1 MMQQRA
7 LIAVVDDDESVR
19 EALPDLLREL
29 GHESEAFGSAEAYLK
44 SDLLSRTSCLLLDL
58 AMPGMS
64 GIDLKKELDRR
75 GDKIPIIFITA
86 HGDELVRQRLRERG
100 AVDCLLKPF
109 TDTALQEALNTAL
122 KLKPK
127 A

>member
-1 MMQQRA
+1 MMHKRA
-7 LIAVVDDDESVR
+7 FVAVVDDDESVR

-29 GHESEAFGSAEAYLK
+29 GHESEAFISAEEYLK
-44 SDLLSRTSCLLLDL
+44 SDRLGGTSCLLLDL

-64 GIDLKKELDRR
+64 GVDLKRELDRR
-75 GDKIPIIFITA
+75 DIKIPIIFITA

-109 TDTALQEALNTAL
+109 TDTALQDALNSAL
-122 KLKPK
+122 QTRPK
-127 A
+127 S

>member
-1 MMQQRA
+1 MMEQRA
-7 LIAVVDDDESVR
+7 FVAVVDDDESVR

-29 GHESEAFGSAEAYLK
+29 GHEAEAFMSAEAYLK
-44 SDLLSRTSCLLLDL
+44 SDRLGLTSVLLLDL

-64 GIDLKKELDRR
+64 GIDLKRELDRR
-75 GDKIPIIFITA
+75 GVTIPIIFITA

-109 TDTALQEALNTAL
+109 TDTALQDALNSAL
-122 KLKPK
+122 QTKPK
-127 A
+127 P

>member
-1 MMQQRA
+1 MQQRA
-7 LIAVVDDDESVR
+7 FVAVVDDDESVR

-29 GHESEAFGSAEAYLK
+29 GHDAEAFVSAEEYLK
-44 SDLLSRTSCLLLDL
+44 SDRLGRTGCLLLDL

-75 GDKIPIIFITA
+75 GAKIPIIFITA

-122 KLKPK
+122 QLKPK

>member
-1 MMQQRA
+1 MQQRA
-7 LIAVVDDDESVR
+7 FVAVVDDDESVR

-29 GHESEAFGSAEAYLK
+29 GHDAEAFVSAEEYLK
-44 SDLLSRTSCLLLDL
+44 SDRLGRTGCLLLDL

-75 GDKIPIIFITA
+75 GAKIPIIFITA

-122 KLKPK
+122 QLKPK
-127 A
+127 S

>member
-7 LIAVVDDDESVR
+7 FVAVVDDDESVR

-29 GHESEAFGSAEAYLK
+29 GHEAEAFDSAEAYLK
-44 SDLLSRTSCLLLDL
+44 SDRLSGTSCLLLDL

-64 GIDLKKELDRR
+64 GVDLKRELDRR
-75 GDKIPIIFITA
+75 GVKIPIIFITA

-109 TDTALQEALNTAL
+109 TETALQEALNSAL
-122 KLKPK
+122 QTKPK
-127 A
+127 S

>member
-1 MMQQRA
+1 MQQRA
-7 LIAVVDDDESVR
+7 FVAVVDDDESVR

-29 GHESEAFGSAEAYLK
+29 GHEAEAFVSAEEYLK
-44 SDLLSRTSCLLLDL
+44 SDHLSRTSCLLLDL

-75 GDKIPIIFITA
+75 GATIPIIFITA

-122 KLKPK
+122 QLKPK

>member
-7 LIAVVDDDESVR
+7 FVAVVDDDESVR

-29 GHESEAFGSAEAYLK
+29 GHEAEAFGSAESYLK
-44 SDLLSRTSCLLLDL
+44 SESLGLTSVLLLDL

-64 GIDLKKELDRR
+64 GIDLKRELDRR
-75 GDKIPIIFITA
+75 GIKIPIIFITA

-109 TDTALQEALNTAL
+109 TETALQEALNSAL
-122 KLKPK
+122 QARPK
-127 A
+127 S

>member
-1 MMQQRA
+1 MQQRA
-7 LIAVVDDDESVR
+7 FVAVVDDDESVR

-29 GHESEAFGSAEAYLK
+29 GHEAEAFVSAEEYLK
-44 SDLLSRTSCLLLDL
+44 SDHLSRTNCLLLDL

-75 GDKIPIIFITA
+75 GAEIPIIFITA

-122 KLKPK
+122 QLKPK

>member
-1 MMQQRA
+1 MQQRA
-7 LIAVVDDDESVR
+7 FVAVVDDDESVR

-29 GHESEAFGSAEAYLK
+29 GHDAEAFVSAEEYLK
-44 SDLLSRTSCLLLDL
+44 SDRLGRTGCLLLDL

-75 GDKIPIIFITA
+75 GAKIPIIFITA

-109 TDTALQEALNTAL
+109 TDTALQEALNAAL
-122 KLKPK
+122 QLKPK
-127 A
+127 S

>member
-1 MMQQRA
+1 MMRPRA
-7 LIAVVDDDESVR
+7 FVAVVDDDESVR

-29 GHESEAFGSAEAYLK
+29 GHEAEAFVSAEAYLK
-44 SDLLSRTSCLLLDL
+44 SDSLDRTSCLLLDL

-64 GIDLKKELDRR
+64 GIDLKRELDRR
-75 GDKIPIIFITA
+75 GAKIPIIFITA

-109 TDTALQEALNTAL
+109 TDTALQAALNTAL
-122 KLKPK
+122 QTKPK
-127 A
+127 S

>member
-1 MMQQRA
+1 MQQRA
-7 LIAVVDDDESVR
+7 FVAVVDDDESVR

-29 GHESEAFGSAEAYLK
+29 GHDAEAFVSAEEYLK
-44 SDLLSRTSCLLLDL
+44 SDRLGRTGCLLLDL

-75 GDKIPIIFITA
+75 GAKIPIIFITA

-109 TDTALQEALNTAL
+109 TDTALQGALNAAL
-122 KLKPK
+122 QLKPK
-127 A
+127 S

>member
-1 MMQQRA
+1 MQHRA
-7 LIAVVDDDESVR
+7 LVAVVDDDESVR

-29 GHESEAFGSAEAYLK
+29 GHESEAFASAEAYLQ
-44 SDLLSRTSCLLLDL
+44 SDLLDRTGCLLLDL

-64 GIDLKKELDRR
+64 GIDLKRELDRR
-75 GDKIPIIFITA
+75 GKKIPIIFITA

-100 AVDCLLKPF
+100 AVECLLKPF

-122 KLKPK
+122 NTGPK

>member
-1 MMQQRA
+1 MQQRA
-7 LIAVVDDDESVR
+7 LVAVVDDDESVR

-44 SDLLSRTSCLLLDL
+44 SDLLVRTSCLLLDL

-75 GDKIPIIFITA
+75 GAKIPIIFITA

-109 TDTALQEALNTAL
+109 TDTALQAALNTAL
-122 KLKPK
+122 DIKPK
-127 A
+127 V

>member
-7 LIAVVDDDESVR
+7 FVAVVDDDESVR

-29 GHESEAFGSAEAYLK
+29 GHEAEAFGSAELYLT
-44 SDLLSRTSCLLLDL
+44 SDRLGRTSVLLLDL

-64 GIDLKKELDRR
+64 GIDLKRELDRR
-75 GDKIPIIFITA
+75 GVKIPIIFITA

-109 TDTALQEALNTAL
+109 TDTALQEALNSAL
-122 KLKPK
+122 RTRPK
-127 A
+127 S

>member
-1 MMQQRA
+1 MMNQRA
-7 LIAVVDDDESVR
+7 LVAVVDDDESVR

-29 GHESEAFGSAEAYLK
+29 GYEVGAFASAEAYLK
-44 SDLLSRTSCLLLDL
+44 SDLLARTSVLLLDL

-75 GDKIPIIFITA
+75 GVKIPIVFITA

-109 TDTALQEALNTAL
+109 TDTALQEALNSAL
-122 KLKPK
+122 QSNSNS
-127 A
+127 

>member
-1 MMQQRA
+1 MQQRA
-7 LIAVVDDDESVR
+7 FVAVVDDDESVR

-29 GHESEAFGSAEAYLK
+29 GHDAEAFVSAEEYLK
-44 SDLLSRTSCLLLDL
+44 SDRLGRTGCLLLDL

-75 GDKIPIIFITA
+75 GAKIPIIFITA

-122 KLKPK
+122 QLKPQS
-127 A
+127 

>member
-1 MMQQRA
+1 MQQRA
-7 LIAVVDDDESVR
+7 FVAVVDDDESVR

-29 GHESEAFGSAEAYLK
+29 GHEAEAFVSAEEYLQ
-44 SDLLSRTSCLLLDL
+44 SDRLDRTSCLLLDL

-64 GIDLKKELDRR
+64 GIDLKRELDRR
-75 GDKIPIIFITA
+75 GSKIPIIFITA

-109 TDTALQEALNTAL
+109 TDTVLQEALNTAL
-122 KLKPK
+122 QVKPK
-127 A
+127 S

>member
-1 MMQQRA
+1 MMEQRA
-7 LIAVVDDDESVR
+7 FVAVVDDDESVR

-29 GHESEAFGSAEAYLK
+29 GHEAEAFMSAEAYLK
-44 SDLLSRTSCLLLDL
+44 SDRLGLTSVLLLDL

-64 GIDLKKELDRR
+64 GIDLKRELDRR
-75 GDKIPIIFITA
+75 GVTVPIIFITA

-109 TDTALQEALNTAL
+109 TDTALQDALNSAL
-122 KLKPK
+122 QAKPK